1 MVFECFADGSD
12 LIDITWLKNSA
23 PFKRGNLKTNGHGSK
38 LTINRTREAD
48 SGKYQCRATNA
59 DGDSTISDEA
69 ELISNVYLSDR
80 LLMYNIYLIT
90 VLPQILNSPSNVTVL
105 TGKSTQLTCNALGT
119 KVQYQWSKNGTL
131 LSGAN
136 SKILTFNN
144 INKSREGTYKC
155 EASNRGGQD
164 ESKPAMITVFGM

>member
-59 DGDSTISDEA
+59 DGDNATSDEA
-69 ELISNVYLSDR
+69 ELISKVFTYLTVYLC
-80 LLMYNIYLIT
+80 IIF
-90 VLPQILNSPSNVTVL
+90 I
-105 TGKSTQLTCNALGT
+105 
-119 KVQYQWSKNGTL
+119 
-131 LSGAN
+131 
-136 SKILTFNN
+136 
-144 INKSREGTYKC
+144 
-155 EASNRGGQD
+155 
-164 ESKPAMITVFGM
+164 